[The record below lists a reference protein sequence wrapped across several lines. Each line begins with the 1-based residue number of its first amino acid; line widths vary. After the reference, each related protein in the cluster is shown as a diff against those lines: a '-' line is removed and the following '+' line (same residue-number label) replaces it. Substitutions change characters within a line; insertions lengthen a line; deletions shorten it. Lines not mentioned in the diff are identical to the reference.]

1 MYDVIDHWSEPLLYR
16 TPQQI
21 TRQRDSSITGFYQD
35 VWRCQRVDLDRMPG
49 LGRQRNI
56 DIFAE
61 PLEEVYKS
69 VNIRKARFSREKK
82 TSKWN
87 CLEAWHKW
95 TGKVVY
101 DSSVYRTWSSS
112 CPLLLL
118 SRSGDK
124 VTLEVREVPKNEGV
138 ITLSSD
144 DESDEGA
151 IKESQND
158 VSNDPDW
165 FEPEVLLIESD
176 RRPVTRSLSRRND
189 LFKKGLLTS
198 DKDPIVNRS
207 HWWQLRLIVY
217 FSYCSK

>member
-1 MYDVIDHWSEPLLYR
+1 
-16 TPQQI
+16 
-21 TRQRDSSITGFYQD
+21 
-35 VWRCQRVDLDRMPG
+35 MPG

-56 DIFAE
+56 DIFDE

-69 VNIRKARFSREKK
+69 VNIHKARFSRKRKRASEIASKPGINGPEKSSM
-82 TSKWN
+82 THPSTEH
-87 CLEAWHKW
+87 EAA
-95 TGKVVY
+95 VA
-101 DSSVYRTWSSS
+101 
-112 CPLLLL
+112 LLLL

-124 VTLEVREVPKNEGV
+124 VTLEVKEVPKKKGV

-144 DESDEGA
+144 DESDEDA
-151 IKESQND
+151 IKESQNS

-198 DKDPIVNRS
+198 DKDPM
-207 HWWQLRLIVY
+207 LIDLTGDN
-217 FSYCSK
+217 CD